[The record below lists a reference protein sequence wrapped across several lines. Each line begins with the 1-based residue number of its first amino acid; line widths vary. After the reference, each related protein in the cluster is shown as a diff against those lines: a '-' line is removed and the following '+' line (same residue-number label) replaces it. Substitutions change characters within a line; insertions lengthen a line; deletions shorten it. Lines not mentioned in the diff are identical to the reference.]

1 MTIKIGILG
10 CSSIAQRMVIP
21 AIIKS
26 EEFVLT
32 GVASRSSSKAA
43 SFAQSFGTTA
53 HTYEELLNEDI
64 DAVYVSV
71 PVGLHYYWGKKV
83 LENNKHL
90 LLEKTFTETH
100 AQAVDLFE
108 ISHQRQLAC
117 LEALM
122 YQYHPLQAQLTAAIE
137 DLGKIRHVEA
147 HFGFPH
153 FNDRSD
159 IRYSKDLGGGAA
171 LDSLIYPLSFVFRT
185 LGTEYTDYKASLYY
199 DKTSGVD
206 ERGYIHFEYEDAS
219 AALSYGFGH
228 SYRNEIAVWG
238 NEGIIKVQ
246 RAFSRPS
253 ACTAP
258 IEMWTNNV
266 RISTETVQSDHFV
279 DMLSAFAVNVEN
291 LNNNSTDTLSR
302 IWFIEKILNS
312 KGEKL

>member
-21 AIIKS
+21 AIINS
-26 EEFVLT
+26 EQFVLA

-43 SFAQSFGTTA
+43 SFAQTFETTA
-53 HTYEELLNEDI
+53 HTYEDLLNEDI

-71 PVGLHYYWGKKV
+71 PVGLHHYWGKKV

-100 AQAVDLFE
+100 AQAVELFE
-108 ISHQRQLAC
+108 ISHQRKLAC

-122 YQYHPLQAQLTAAIE
+122 YQYHPLHTQLAAAIE

-153 FNDRSD
+153 FDDRSD
-159 IRYSKDLGGGAA
+159 IRYSKDLGGGAT

-185 LGTEYTDYKASLYY
+185 LGTEYTGYKASLYY

-206 ERGYIHFEYEDAS
+206 ERGYIHLEYEEAS

-238 NEGIIKVQ
+238 SEGILKLQ

-253 ACTAP
+253 TCTTP
-258 IEMWTNNV
+258 IEIWTNNV
-266 RISTETVQSDHFV
+266 STHTETVQSDHFS
-279 DMLSAFAVNVEN
+279 DMLAAFAANVET
-291 LNNNSTDTLSR
+291 LNNKSTDTLSR
-302 IWFIEKILNS
+302 IRFIEKILNP
-312 KGEKL
+312 KGEEL

>member
-21 AIIKS
+21 AIINS
-26 EEFVLT
+26 QEFVLA

-43 SFAQSFGTTA
+43 SFAQTFETTA
-53 HTYEELLNEDI
+53 HTYEGLLSEDI
-64 DAVYVSV
+64 DAVYISV
-71 PVGLHYYWGKKV
+71 PVGLHYYWGKRV

-100 AQAVDLFE
+100 AQAVELFQ
-108 ISHQRQLAC
+108 ISRDRQLAC
-117 LEALM
+117 IEALM
-122 YQYHPLQAQLTAAIE
+122 YRYHPLQAQLTTAIE
-137 DLGKIRHVEA
+137 DLGKIQHVEA

-171 LDSLIYPLSFVFRT
+171 LDSLIYPLSFIFGI
-185 LGTEYTDYKASLYY
+185 LGTEYVDHKASLYY
-199 DKTSGVD
+199 DKISGVD
-206 ERGYIHFEYEDAS
+206 ERGYIHLEYEDAS

-228 SYRNEIAVWG
+228 SYRNEITVWG
-238 NEGIIKVQ
+238 SDGILKLQ

-253 ACTAP
+253 TCTTP
-258 IEMWTNNV
+258 IDIWTNNV
-266 RISTETVQSDHFV
+266 HTAIETVQSDHFV
-279 DMLSAFAVNVEN
+279 DMLSAFAGNVET